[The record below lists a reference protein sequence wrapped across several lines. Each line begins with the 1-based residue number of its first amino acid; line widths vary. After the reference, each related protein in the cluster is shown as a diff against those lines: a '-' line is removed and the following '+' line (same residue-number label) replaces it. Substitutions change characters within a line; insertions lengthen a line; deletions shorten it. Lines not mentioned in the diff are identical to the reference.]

1 MQISLIDAFRCND
14 EDFCLIKRGHKL
26 EILIHSQV
34 NNSASGEFN
43 WFIYPEMH
51 KIKSELEINLLNHK
65 LELFTKTKLWEDI
78 EILAL
83 KERIFGHIPLSYRVV
98 EGKPVVIVSASAKN
112 TVGDTKLYKSLEKLR
127 SIKFYH
133 NYALYD
139 LEYHQIMNNS
149 TGLSEL
155 YNKFLTDEYKNH
167 IIIYVHDDVY
177 IEDLFLF
184 EKLYE
189 GHKEFD
195 VIGVAGSTNTTI
207 KSPAYWHLMTDRQ
220 NLRGFCAH
228 QLNYSNQDISN
239 MTVFGNSKL
248 PVDLIDGVFMSVN
261 VEKVLESNVKFD
273 EDFDFHFY
281 DLAFSKRVTNAGL
294 RLGVW
299 PIFITHFSAGG
310 GNQRW
315 KDLEPLFIQKYS

>member
-1 MQISLIDAFRCND
+1 MQISLIDAFRYNNM
-14 EDFCLIKRGHKL
+14 DFCLIKSEHKV
-26 EILIHSQV
+26 EILIHSKV
-34 NNSASGEFN
+34 NSSSEEFD
-43 WFIYPEMH
+43 WFRYPGMH
-51 KIKSELEINLLNHK
+51 KIKLEQEIEILNNK
-65 LELFTKTKLWEDI
+65 LELFTKTKLWEVVDLVPI
-78 EILAL
+78 KDRLLENAP
-83 KERIFGHIPLSYRVV
+83 RMCQVV
-98 EGKPVVIVSASAKN
+98 EGKPIVIVSASAKSSVN
-112 TVGDTKLYKSLEKLR
+112 DTKLHKSLERLKH
-127 SIKFYH
+127 IKFYH

-155 YNKFLTDEYKNH
+155 YNRFLTDEYKNH
-167 IIIYVHDDVY
+167 IVIYVHDDVY
-177 IEDLFLF
+177 LEDLFLF

-195 VIGVAGSTNTTI
+195 VIGVAGSTKTTI
-207 KSPAYWHLMTDRQ
+207 KSPAYWHLMTERQ

-261 VEKVLESNVKFD
+261 VEKVLESNVTFD